1 MRASSRIEKKHKR
14 FKRLVSLI
22 LIISILTILL
32 VFLLNSNYFNIDKIT
47 IKGNEKITKE
57 KLLHTSS
64 INFGENIFRISTRQA
79 EESIRKLPYVKTVKI
94 RRELPRTISIEVV
107 EREEKVLLKDISM
120 YYILDEEGYLLGN
133 TDSNNDNLPVI
144 LGLKTERI
152 DPGDNLFANMEVK
165 ELEDLIKESEY
176 LNLLKE
182 IEAIEIENQKNVNIL
197 INNGINVA
205 FGPLSNVKYKV
216 GLLSEI
222 FNHSKENEIE
232 IREIIMNRGE
242 HPIIVTDN

>member
-1 MRASSRIEKKHKR
+1 M
-14 FKRLVSLI
+14 
-22 LIISILTILL
+22 
-32 VFLLNSNYFNIDKIT
+32 
-47 IKGNEKITKE
+47 
-57 KLLHTSS
+57 
-64 INFGENIFRISTRQA
+64 
-79 EESIRKLPYVKTVKI
+79 
-94 RRELPRTISIEVV
+94 PRTISIEVV
-107 EREEKVLLKDISM
+107 EREEKVLLKAISM